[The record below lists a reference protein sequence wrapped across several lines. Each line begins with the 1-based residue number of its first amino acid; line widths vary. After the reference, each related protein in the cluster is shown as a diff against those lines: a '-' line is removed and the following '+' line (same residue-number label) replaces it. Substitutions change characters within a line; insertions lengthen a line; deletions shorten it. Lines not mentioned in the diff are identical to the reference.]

1 MEPTWDEW
9 ISANLARGCD
19 PDELVGEM
27 VSKGFARDDA
37 RRSLERAVANVPM
50 HDEAGP
56 YLPTAIPLHTD
67 RAELY
72 GVDGF
77 LDGAECA
84 HLVALIREYLRP
96 STTSEEGVSGFR
108 TSRTCDMADLDDPV
122 VREVDRRLC
131 AWIGIDPAFGEPLQG
146 QWYDAG
152 QQFKPHTDYFDP
164 DSPDFAGNVGGRG
177 QRSWTVMVYLN
188 GTREGGATRF
198 PRLDVEVGPQA
209 GSALAWNNRD
219 RLGRE
224 NPATLH
230 HGTPVTAGYKA
241 ILTKWFRSAT
251 PRTVFAKEP
260 AELRPPLT
268 RDGFLKTRTPPAL
281 HERLVAHY
289 RARRDRSA
297 DESIP
302 EFIAS
307 DAERVPSV
315 LIELPAG
322 LRTQVHVALQPVLE
336 AWIGDYLH
344 PTWVYGIREYRH
356 GAVLRSHRDR
366 EGTHVASAILNVAQD
381 VRDDW
386 PLEIEDHHYRRH
398 RIVLA
403 PGDMLLYEGARLLHG
418 RCPDPLDGERFAN
431 VFAHFR
437 IAERPRG

>member
-27 VSKGFARDDA
+27 VSKGFAQEDA
-37 RRSLERAVANVPM
+37 QQSLQRAVANAPM
-50 HDEAGP
+50 YDKVSP

-77 LDGAECA
+77 LNGAECA
-84 HLVALIREYLRP
+84 HLVTLIREHLRP
-96 STTSEEGVSGFR
+96 STTSEEGVSDFR
-108 TSRTCDMADLDDPV
+108 TSRTCDMADLDDPI

-131 AWIGIDPAFGEPLQG
+131 ALIGIDPAFGEPLQG

-164 DSPDFAGNVGGRG
+164 DSPGFADHVGGRG
-177 QRSWTVMVYLN
+177 QRSWTLMVYLN
-188 GTREGGATRF
+188 GTREGGGTRF
-198 PRLDVEVGPQA
+198 PRLDVEVRPQA

-219 RLGRE
+219 RLGRV
-224 NPATLH
+224 NPETLH

-241 ILTKWFRSAT
+241 VLTKWFRST
-251 PRTVFAKEP
+251 TSLTVFAKEQ
-260 AELRPPLT
+260 AELRPPMT
-268 RDGFLKTRTPPAL
+268 RDGFLQMRTPPAL

-289 RARRDRSA
+289 RTHRSRST

-302 EFIAS
+302 QFIGS

-322 LRTQVHVALQPVLE
+322 LRTEVHVALQPVLE

-344 PTWVYGIREYRH
+344 PTWVFGIREYRN
-356 GAVLRSHRDR
+356 GAVLQSHRDR
-366 EGTHVASAILNVAQD
+366 EGMHVASAILNIAQD
-381 VRDDW
+381 VRADW

-398 RIVLA
+398 RIALA

-418 RCPDPLDGERFAN
+418 RPDSLDGERFAD
-431 VFAHFR
+431 VFAHFH
-437 IAERPRG
+437 IAERSCS